1 MKLVE
6 QHIISR
12 NSPFFRE
19 CDFLCLKSKELYNS
33 CLYTIRQAYI
43 KDKLNLLYELHS
55 LMKDTDQYMTLPAK
69 VSSTVLLMVQHNFK
83 SYFKAT
89 AEFHKNPSK
98 FLGRPK
104 LPGYLDVEKG
114 RYFVSFTNQAFSKKV
129 FKKSGKILLSK
140 TGIEFNTRIIDI
152 ESINCIRIIP
162 RNDQYVIEV
171 IYTIPDVK
179 PLACN
184 DRFIG
189 IDLGVSNLMTV
200 VSNDLEVTPIIIN
213 GKPLKSI
220 NQFYNKKLAQMTS
233 ILETRNHKKT
243 SKGTIKVTNK
253 RKLKV
258 DNYLHKASKAVVSY
272 CQENKINTI
281 VIGKNDNW
289 KQDASMGKKSNQGFI
304 NIPHSRLIEMIS
316 YKSEIAGISVI
327 LQEESY
333 TSKASF
339 LNLDNIPTYKK
350 GKINEQEFS
359 GYRESRGVYKIKGQK
374 IRINADVNGAY
385 NILRKAIPTAFSNGI
400 EGIGVCPVV
409 ITAK

>member
-1 MKLVE
+1 MQLVE

-12 NSPFFRE
+12 NSPFFKE

-33 CLYTIRQAYI
+33 CLYAVRQAYI
-43 KDKLNLLYELHS
+43 NDKLNLLYELHS
-55 LMKDTDQYMTLPAK
+55 LMKDTSQYKALPAK

-83 SYFKAT
+83 SYFKAI

-104 LPGYLDVEKG
+104 LPGYLDVDKG
-114 RYFVSFTNQAFSKKV
+114 RYFVSYTNQALSKKV

-140 TGIEFNTRIIDI
+140 TEIEFKTNIKNF
-152 ESINCIRIIP
+152 ELINCVRVVP

-171 IYTIPDVK
+171 IYTTPDTK
-179 PLACN
+179 PLVCN
-184 DRFIG
+184 NRFVG

-200 VSNDLEVTPIIIN
+200 VSNDVDVTPIIIN

-220 NQFYNKKLAQMTS
+220 NQFYNKRLAQMTS
-233 ILETRNHKKT
+233 ILETRNNKKT
-243 SKGTIKVTNK
+243 SRRTTKLTNK

-258 DNYLHKASKAVVSY
+258 DNYLHKASKAVISH
-272 CQENKINTI
+272 CQKNNINTI

-289 KQDASMGKKSNQGFI
+289 KQDASMSKKSNQGFI

-350 GKINEQEFS
+350 GVSNEQEFS
-359 GYRESRGVYKIKGQK
+359 GYRQSRGIYKIKGDK
-374 IRINADVNGAY
+374 TLINADVNGAY
-385 NILRKAIPTAFSNGI
+385 NILRKAIPNVFANGI
-400 EGIGVCPVV
+400 EGIGVCPAV